1 MEENT
6 KFYSLQEVADLLK
19 VSKQSIYNWLKEG
32 RIKAKKYGKEYRVTQ
47 EELNRLIKEGI

>member
-32 RIKAKKYGKEYRVTQ
+32 RIKAKKYGREYRVTQ
-47 EELNRLIKEGI
+47 EELNRLIKEGV

>member
-6 KFYSLQEVADLLK
+6 KLYSLQEVADLLR

-32 RIKAKKYGKEYRVTQ
+32 RIKAKKYGREYRVTQ
-47 EELNRLIKEGI
+47 EELNRLIKEGV